1 MTHDVTG
8 GPIAAGYIFDIKRYA
23 IHDGPG
29 IRTTVF
35 LKGCPLRCRWCHN
48 PESWKAL
55 PEPGFRPSRCIRCG
69 RCAEIC
75 PRSAISQTE
84 SGPVTDPQKCIV
96 CGECVAACP
105 AGAREILGRTTT
117 VGAVMAE
124 VRKDVIFYD
133 QSGGG
138 ATFSGGEPL
147 MQPEFLLALL
157 KACRAEDIRTA
168 VDTTCHA
175 LPQVVERV
183 AQAADLFLCD
193 IKHMNSEHHEQYTGV
208 GNGQI
213 LENISLLAQAGRKVI
228 IRVPI
233 IPGFNDDRANIEET
247 ARFVQGLKA
256 VRRIDI
262 LPYNRGGLEK
272 AGRLSGEID
281 LMQTQAPSDD
291 TMNRIAEVFRGRG
304 FEVKIGG

>member
-1 MTHDVTG
+1 MHDVIG
-8 GPIAAGYIFDIKRYA
+8 GPIAAGYIFDVKRYA

-48 PESWKAL
+48 PESWKAM
-55 PEPGFRPSRCIRCG
+55 PELGFRPGRCIRCG
-69 RCAEIC
+69 RCVEIC
-75 PRSAISQTE
+75 PQDAISQTE
-84 SGPVTDPQKCIV
+84 SGPVTDPQRCIV
-96 CGECVAACP
+96 CGECVATCP
-105 AGAREILGRTTT
+105 AGAREIIGCRMT
-117 VGAVMAE
+117 VADCMAE

-147 MQPEFLLALL
+147 MQPEFLVALL
-157 KACRAEDIRTA
+157 EACHAEGIRTA

-175 LPQVVERV
+175 SPQVVQRV

-193 IKHMNSEHHEQYTGV
+193 IKHMNCERHQQYTGV

-213 LENISLLAQAGRKVI
+213 LENISMLARTGRRVI
-228 IRVPI
+228 VRVPI

-272 AGRLSGEID
+272 SVRLTGGVNLI
-281 LMQTQAPSDD
+281 QAQAPSDD
-291 TMNRIAEVFRGRG
+291 TMNEIAAVLRSYG